1 MSEPEHDGEQSFI
14 SHLVELRERL
24 LKAVAAVL
32 LVLVGLM
39 PFANKL
45 YGWLALPL
53 IHHLPQGGTMI
64 ATEVASPFLTPLK
77 LAFFVALFV
86 AIPFVLYQLW
96 AFVAPGLYRHEKRL
110 AVPILVSS
118 VILFYIGCAF
128 AYFLV
133 LPAVFAF
140 MTGIA
145 PAGVAVTPD
154 IGRYLDFVLML
165 FLAFGL
171 CFEVP
176 VVLVILVAGM
186 SLIPKEYYEAAEVFG
201 ASPWKRFVRITL
213 PLLRPSLQTALIL
226 RTILAFEVFAIVLVL
241 AGNNLPILMGETFN
255 WQFAL
260 QDRAGASAYAM
271 VILGISIAFTLFFLW
286 ALGERKE
293 TR

>member
-1 MSEPEHDGEQSFI
+1 MSETEHEGDGESSFI
-14 SHLVELRERL
+14 SHLIELRERL

-32 LVLVGLM
+32 LVLLALM

-53 IHHLPQGGTMI
+53 IRHLPQGGTMI

-77 LAFFVALFV
+77 LAFFVALFA
-86 AIPFVLYQLW
+86 AIPIVLYQLW

-176 VVLVILVAGM
+176 VVLVILVALGVVTPDQ
-186 SLIPKEYYEAAEVFG
+186 LAASRRYAIVG
-201 ASPWKRFVRITL
+201 S
-213 PLLRPSLQTALIL
+213 
-226 RTILAFEVFAIVLVL
+226 FAIAAVLTPPDVL
-241 AGNNLPILMGETFN
+241 SQTMLAVPMCLLYEVGIIGARTLTRSPATP
-255 WQFAL
+255 
-260 QDRAGASAYAM
+260 DRAA
-271 VILGISIAFTLFFLW
+271 
-286 ALGERKE
+286 
-293 TR
+293 